1 MNPILF
7 LSLVII
13 LSAALPWW
21 PYSAYGRSR
30 HRRPWDWL
38 LDTPSREEARFWQ
51 KLSWQH
57 AYETKIVDQRNEA
70 GGRRASPEA
79 SQRASII
86 NSELL
91 RQFEEHWG
99 GSNEKRLGL
108 TV

>member
-13 LSAALPWW
+13 LTAALPWW

-30 HRRPWDWL
+30 HHRPWDWL
-38 LDTPSREEARFWQ
+38 LDTPSREE
-51 KLSWQH
+51 KLSFWQH

-79 SQRASII
+79 SQRAAII

-99 GSNEKRLGL
+99 GSNEKPLGL

>member
-38 LDTPSREEARFWQ
+38 LDTPSREE

-57 AYETKIVDQRNEA
+57 AYETKIVDQRNA
-70 GGRRASPEA
+70 ARGRRASPEA
-79 SQRASII
+79 SQEASQRAAII

-91 RQFEEHWG
+91 RQFEEQWG
-99 GSNEKRLGL
+99 GSKEKPLGL

>member
-1 MNPILF
+1 MNPTLF

-30 HRRPWDWL
+30 HHRPWDWL
-38 LDTPSREEARFWQ
+38 LDTPSREDYRTWQ
-51 KLSWQH
+51 DKHDLDKN
-57 AYETKIVDQRNEA
+57 AYEGNINDQ
-70 GGRRASPEA
+70 RASPEA
-79 SQRASII
+79 SQRAAII

-91 RQFEEHWG
+91 RQFGEHWG
-99 GSNEKRLGL
+99 GSNEKPLGL